1 MSRLTQVLSQ
11 SYFPSGTT
19 TDCFVTVV
27 TIGVVVLVA
36 AAAVVVVV
44 VVVVVAVVV
53 VVNVVVVVIDVFFSY
68 LISIVCK
75 MSMLI
80 LSCGSSE
87 MFLALHYGNL
97 H

>member
-44 VVVVVAVVV
+44 VVVAVVV
-53 VVNVVVVVIDVFFSY
+53 VVVVVVIDWGFSY

-87 MFLALHYGNL
+87 LFLALHYENL